1 MTDYISLLPFIAAV
15 FVTALSGA
23 KYSPG
28 SWYEE
33 LNKPSWQPPN
43 WVFPIAWTILFIM
56 IAISGWLIWREV
68 GAITL
73 PLVVYGI
80 QLVLNYMWSW
90 LFFGKKRMDL
100 ALFEVGLLWLSIVA
114 MIVLFYPISETAA
127 LLLLPYLAWV
137 SFAAFLNFTMLRLNP
152 EEGRNA

>member
-43 WVFPIAWTILFIM
+43 WLFPIAWTILFIM
-56 IAISGWLIWREV
+56 IAISGWLVWREV

-80 QLVLNYMWSW
+80 QLILNYMWSW

>member
-1 MTDYISLLPFIAAV
+1 MTDYISLLPFIGAV
-15 FVTALSGA
+15 FLTALSGA

-28 SWYEE
+28 PWYEK

-43 WVFPIAWTILFIM
+43 WLFPIAWSILYVM
-56 IAISGWLIWREV
+56 IAISGWLIWKEV
-68 GAITL
+68 GAVTL
-73 PLVVYGI
+73 PLIVYGI
-80 QLVLNYMWSW
+80 QLVLNFMWSW

-114 MIVLFYPISETAA
+114 LVVLFYPINATAA
-127 LLLLPYLAWV
+127 WLLLPYLAWV

-152 EEGRNA
+152 MWGRNV